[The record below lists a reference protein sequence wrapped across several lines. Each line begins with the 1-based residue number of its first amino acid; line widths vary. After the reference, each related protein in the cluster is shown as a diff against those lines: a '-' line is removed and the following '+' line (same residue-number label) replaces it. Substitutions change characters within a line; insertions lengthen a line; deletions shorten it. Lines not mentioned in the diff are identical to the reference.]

1 MANGKPENPT
11 IWPPMEQDNKVSS
24 LTGALAWALAWIISH
39 IVKLAVIIE
48 TKEGVSEA
56 TGRARQIPETISR
69 CKEDV
74 SVDCENNGLRKVLLA
89 NRWDTPRSTSVQ
101 NLDPGL
107 LLTRPSQIA
116 RAPRIRKQS
125 RL

>member
-1 MANGKPENPT
+1 MANGKPEDPT

-69 CKEDV
+69 CKEDAL
-74 SVDCENNGLRKVLLA
+74 VD
-89 NRWDTPRSTSVQ
+89 
-101 NLDPGL
+101 
-107 LLTRPSQIA
+107 
-116 RAPRIRKQS
+116 
-125 RL
+125 